1 MSVKRES
8 VHSSFFHFSFQQKA
22 REEREAKRAMI
33 DFRHEYLISTVATTL
48 GLTNEE
54 VTESLLEGSQ
64 VCITSL

>member
-1 MSVKRES
+1 
-8 VHSSFFHFSFQQKA
+8 
-22 REEREAKRAMI
+22 MI

-64 VCITSL
+64 VCITSPYCTVALVCLARYIKLQPCR

>member
-1 MSVKRES
+1 
-8 VHSSFFHFSFQQKA
+8 
-22 REEREAKRAMI
+22 MI

-64 VCITSL
+64 VCITNIN